1 MGPPHAIAR
10 GIDLLTARRLRRIDN
25 EPLLATARGADSNR
39 SDMKNRLKIH
49 AVWGFAVVALLLAQ
63 LGCSSK
69 TTENAVTTQPSPS
82 PSATTDLASAS
93 PTPDAT
99 ISAAANPGAVAS
111 NSGAKPKAVSS
122 NAASNPRSAPANSA
136 GAGAAPAAPSA
147 APPPPPRVFTI
158 RPGATIAIYTAK
170 ELSTKTARDGDVFTA
185 SLANPI
191 VDGDWV
197 IAKRGALVQGVVVNS
212 DPGGRV
218 QGRASMTVKLRSLQ
232 LADGRTVDL
241 STSSY
246 TKEAKSS
253 KKKDAAKI
261 GIGAG
266 IGAAIGAI
274 AGGGKGAAIGAGAGG
289 GAGTGLVLA
298 TRGDP
303 AVIPS
308 ESQLNFRL
316 EAPITVTKR

>member
-1 MGPPHAIAR
+1 
-10 GIDLLTARRLRRIDN
+10 
-25 EPLLATARGADSNR
+25 
-39 SDMKNRLKIH
+39 MKNRLKIH

-69 TTENAVTTQPSPS
+69 TTENAATAQPSPS
-82 PSATTDLASAS
+82 PSATTNLTSAS

-99 ISAAANPGAVAS
+99 SSAASNPGAVAS
-111 NSGAKPKAVSS
+111 N
-122 NAASNPRSAPANSA
+122 AAANP
-136 GAGAAPAAPSA
+136 GAAPSAA

-158 RPGATIAIYTAK
+158 RAGAPISIYTAK
-170 ELSTKTARDGDVFTA
+170 DLSTKTAKDGDQFTA
-185 SLANPI
+185 SLARPI

-218 QGRASMTVKLRSLQ
+218 KGRASMTVKLRSLQ

-246 TKEAKSS
+246 TKEAKST
-253 KKKDAAKI
+253 KKKDAMKI

-308 ESQLNFRL
+308 ESQLTFRL
-316 EAPITVTKR
+316 QGPITVTKR

>member
-1 MGPPHAIAR
+1 
-10 GIDLLTARRLRRIDN
+10 
-25 EPLLATARGADSNR
+25 
-39 SDMKNRLKIH
+39 MKNRLKIH
-49 AVWGFAVVALLLAQ
+49 AVWGFAVAALLLAQ

-69 TTENAVTTQPSPS
+69 STENASTAQPSPS
-82 PSATTDLASAS
+82 PSVATALTSAS
-93 PTPDAT
+93 PTPDAAST
-99 ISAAANPGAVAS
+99 AASNPGAVAS
-111 NSGAKPKAVSS
+111 NAAANPGA
-122 NAASNPRSAPANSA
+122 APANTA
-136 GAGAAPAAPSA
+136 GAGAAPPA
-147 APPPPPRVFTI
+147 PPRVFTI
-158 RPGATIAIYTAK
+158 RSGAQISIFTAK
-170 ELSTKTARDGDVFTA
+170 ELSTKTVKDGDLFTA
-185 SLANPI
+185 SLARPI
-191 VDGDWV
+191 VDRDWV
-197 IAKRGALVQGVVVNS
+197 IAKKGATVQGVVVNS

-218 QGRASMTVKLRSLQ
+218 KGRASMTVKLRSLQ

-246 TKEAKSS
+246 TKEAKGT
-253 KKKDAAKI
+253 KKKDAMKI

-308 ESQLNFRL
+308 ESQLTFRL
-316 EAPITVTKR
+316 QGPITVTKR

>member
-1 MGPPHAIAR
+1 
-10 GIDLLTARRLRRIDN
+10 
-25 EPLLATARGADSNR
+25 
-39 SDMKNRLKIH
+39 MKNRLKIH
-49 AVWGFAVVALLLAQ
+49 AVWGFTVAALLLAQ

-69 TTENAVTTQPSPS
+69 TTENAATVQPSPS
-82 PSATTDLASAS
+82 PSATPELASAS

-99 ISAAANPGAVAS
+99 SNASANAGAAASNTAANPS
-111 NSGAKPKAVSS
+111 
-122 NAASNPRSAPANSA
+122 AAPTNPAAA
-136 GAGAAPAAPSA
+136 GGAPAASSA
-147 APPPPPRVFTI
+147 APPPPPPPRVFTI
-158 RPGATIAIYTAK
+158 RAGAPITISTAK
-170 ELSTKTARDGDVFTA
+170 ELSTKTAKDGDLFTA
-185 SLANPI
+185 SLARPI

-218 QGRASMTVKLRSLQ
+218 KGRASMTVKLRSLE
-232 LADGRTVDL
+232 LADGRRVDL

-246 TKEAKSS
+246 TKEAKST
-253 KKKDAAKI
+253 KKKDAMKI

-308 ESQLNFRL
+308 ESQLTFRL
-316 EAPITVTKR
+316 QGPISVTKR

>member
-1 MGPPHAIAR
+1 
-10 GIDLLTARRLRRIDN
+10 
-25 EPLLATARGADSNR
+25 
-39 SDMKNRLKIH
+39 MKNRLKIH

-69 TTENAVTTQPSPS
+69 TTENAATAQQSPS
-82 PSATTDLASAS
+82 PSATTNLTSAS
-93 PTPDAT
+93 PTPDANS
-99 ISAAANPGAVAS
+99 SAASNPGAVAS
-111 NSGAKPKAVSS
+111 N
-122 NAASNPRSAPANSA
+122 AAANPGVAPASSA
-136 GAGAAPAAPSA
+136 GAGAAPAAPA
-147 APPPPPRVFTI
+147 LPPRVFTI
-158 RPGATIAIYTAK
+158 RAGASIPIYTAK
-170 ELSTKTARDGDVFTA
+170 DLSTKTAKDGDLFTA
-185 SLANPI
+185 SLARPI

-218 QGRASMTVKLRSLQ
+218 KGRASMTVKLRSLQ
-232 LADGRTVDL
+232 LADGRTVEL

-246 TKEAKSS
+246 TKEAKST
-253 KKKDAAKI
+253 KKKDAMKI

-308 ESQLNFRL
+308 ESQLTFRL
-316 EAPITVTKR
+316 QGPVTVTKR

>member
-1 MGPPHAIAR
+1 
-10 GIDLLTARRLRRIDN
+10 
-25 EPLLATARGADSNR
+25 
-39 SDMKNRLKIH
+39 MKNRLKIH
-49 AVWGFAVVALLLAQ
+49 AVWGIAVAALLLAQ

-69 TTENAVTTQPSPS
+69 STENASTAQPSPS
-82 PSATTDLASAS
+82 PSVATALTSAS
-93 PTPDAT
+93 PTPDAAST
-99 ISAAANPGAVAS
+99 AASNPGAVAS
-111 NSGAKPKAVSS
+111 N
-122 NAASNPRSAPANSA
+122 AAANP
-136 GAGAAPAAPSA
+136 GAGAAPPA
-147 APPPPPRVFTI
+147 PPRVFTM
-158 RPGATIAIYTAK
+158 RAGAQISIFTAK
-170 ELSTKTARDGDVFTA
+170 ELSTKTVKDGDLFTA
-185 SLANPI
+185 SLARPI

-197 IAKRGALVQGVVVNS
+197 VAKRGATVQGVVVNS

-218 QGRASMTVKLRSLQ
+218 KGRASMTVKLRSLQ

-246 TKEAKSS
+246 TKEAKGT
-253 KKKDAAKI
+253 KKKDAMKI

-316 EAPITVTKR
+316 QGPITVTKR

>member
-1 MGPPHAIAR
+1 
-10 GIDLLTARRLRRIDN
+10 
-25 EPLLATARGADSNR
+25 
-39 SDMKNRLKIH
+39 MKNRLKIH
-49 AVWGFAVVALLLAQ
+49 AVWGFAVAALWLAQ
-63 LGCSSK
+63 IGCSSK
-69 TTENAVTTQPSPS
+69 STENASTAQPSPS
-82 PSATTDLASAS
+82 PSVATALTSAS
-93 PTPDAT
+93 PTPDAAST
-99 ISAAANPGAVAS
+99 AASNPGAVAS
-111 NSGAKPKAVSS
+111 NAAANPGA
-122 NAASNPRSAPANSA
+122 APANTA
-136 GAGAAPAAPSA
+136 GAGAAPPA
-147 APPPPPRVFTI
+147 PPRVFTI
-158 RPGATIAIYTAK
+158 RAGAQISIFTAR
-170 ELSTKTARDGDVFTA
+170 ELSTKTVKDGDLFTA
-185 SLANPI
+185 SLARPI

-197 IAKRGALVQGVVVNS
+197 IAKRGATVQGVVVNS

-218 QGRASMTVKLRSLQ
+218 KGRASMTVKLRSLQ

-246 TKEAKSS
+246 TKEAKGT
-253 KKKDAAKI
+253 KKKDAMKI

-316 EAPITVTKR
+316 QGPITVTKR

>member
-1 MGPPHAIAR
+1 
-10 GIDLLTARRLRRIDN
+10 
-25 EPLLATARGADSNR
+25 
-39 SDMKNRLKIH
+39 MKNRLKIH
-49 AVWGFAVVALLLAQ
+49 AVWGFAVAALLLAQ

-69 TTENAVTTQPSPS
+69 TTENASTAQPSPS
-82 PSATTDLASAS
+82 PSVATALTSAS
-93 PTPDAT
+93 PTPDAAST
-99 ISAAANPGAVAS
+99 AASNPGAVAS
-111 NSGAKPKAVSS
+111 NAAANPGA
-122 NAASNPRSAPANSA
+122 APANTA
-136 GAGAAPAAPSA
+136 GAGAAPPA
-147 APPPPPRVFTI
+147 PPRVFTI
-158 RPGATIAIYTAK
+158 RSGAQISIFTAK
-170 ELSTKTARDGDVFTA
+170 ELSTKTVKDGDLFTA
-185 SLANPI
+185 SLARPI

-197 IAKRGALVQGVVVNS
+197 IAKRGATVQGVVVNS

-218 QGRASMTVKLRSLQ
+218 KGRASMTVKLRSLQ

-241 STSSY
+241 STNSY
-246 TKEAKSS
+246 TKEAKGT
-253 KKKDAAKI
+253 KKKDAMKI

-308 ESQLNFRL
+308 ESQLTFRL
-316 EAPITVTKR
+316 KGPITVTKR

>member
-1 MGPPHAIAR
+1 
-10 GIDLLTARRLRRIDN
+10 
-25 EPLLATARGADSNR
+25 
-39 SDMKNRLKIH
+39 MKNRLKIH
-49 AVWGFAVVALLLAQ
+49 AVWGFAVAVLLLAQ

-69 TTENAVTTQPSPS
+69 STENASTVQPSPS
-82 PSATTDLASAS
+82 PSVATALTSAS
-93 PTPDAT
+93 PTPDAAST
-99 ISAAANPGAVAS
+99 AANNPGA
-111 NSGAKPKAVSS
+111 
-122 NAASNPRSAPANSA
+122 AASNAPANPA
-136 GAGAAPAAPSA
+136 GAGAAPPA
-147 APPPPPRVFTI
+147 PPRVFTI
-158 RPGATIAIYTAK
+158 RAGTAIVVSTAND
-170 ELSTKTARDGDVFTA
+170 LSTKTAKDGDLFTA
-185 SLANPI
+185 SLARPI

-197 IAKRGALVQGVVVNS
+197 IAKRGATVQGVVVNS

-218 QGRASMTVKLRSLQ
+218 KGRASMTVKLRSLQ

-241 STSSY
+241 STNSY
-246 TKEAKSS
+246 TKEAKGT

-316 EAPITVTKR
+316 QGPITVTKR

>member
-1 MGPPHAIAR
+1 
-10 GIDLLTARRLRRIDN
+10 
-25 EPLLATARGADSNR
+25 
-39 SDMKNRLKIH
+39 MKNRLKIH
-49 AVWGFAVVALLLAQ
+49 AVWGIAVAALLLAQ

-69 TTENAVTTQPSPS
+69 STENAATAQPSPS
-82 PSATTDLASAS
+82 PSVATALTSAS
-93 PTPDAT
+93 PTPDAAST
-99 ISAAANPGAVAS
+99 AASNPGAVAS
-111 NSGAKPKAVSS
+111 N
-122 NAASNPRSAPANSA
+122 AAANPSAAPANPA
-136 GAGAAPAAPSA
+136 GAGAAPAAP
-147 APPPPPRVFTI
+147 PRVFTI
-158 RPGATIAIYTAK
+158 RAGARITIFTAK
-170 ELSTKTARDGDVFTA
+170 ELSTKTVKDGDLFTA
-185 SLANPI
+185 SLARPI

-197 IAKRGALVQGVVVNS
+197 IAKRGATVQGVVVNS

-218 QGRASMTVKLRSLQ
+218 KGRASMTVKLRSLQ
-232 LADGRTVDL
+232 LTDGRTVDL

-246 TKEAKSS
+246 TKEAKST

-308 ESQLNFRL
+308 ESQLSFRL
-316 EAPITVTKR
+316 KAPITVTKR

>member
-1 MGPPHAIAR
+1 
-10 GIDLLTARRLRRIDN
+10 
-25 EPLLATARGADSNR
+25 
-39 SDMKNRLKIH
+39 MKNRLKIH
-49 AVWGFAVVALLLAQ
+49 AVLGFAVAALLLAQ

-69 TTENAVTTQPSPS
+69 SSENGATAQPPPSPS
-82 PSATTDLASAS
+82 VAAALTSSS
-93 PTPDAT
+93 PTPEAT
-99 ISAAANPGAVAS
+99 SNAAPNPSAVAS
-111 NSGAKPKAVSS
+111 N
-122 NAASNPRSAPANSA
+122 AAGNPSAAPANSA
-136 GAGAAPAAPSA
+136 GSGAAAP
-147 APPPPPRVFTI
+147 PPPPPRVFTI
-158 RPGATIAIYTAK
+158 RAGTPIAIYTAK
-170 ELSTKTARDGDVFTA
+170 ELSTKTAKNGDLFTA
-185 SLANPI
+185 SLARPI

-197 IAKRGALVQGVVVNS
+197 IAKRGALVEGFIVNS

-218 QGRASMTVKLRSLQ
+218 KGRAKMTVKLRGLQ
-232 LADGRTVDL
+232 LADGPTVAL

-246 TKEAKSS
+246 TKEAKST
-253 KKKDAAKI
+253 KKKDAMKI

-308 ESQLNFRL
+308 ESQLTFRL
-316 EAPITVTKR
+316 QGPITVTKR

>member
-1 MGPPHAIAR
+1 
-10 GIDLLTARRLRRIDN
+10 
-25 EPLLATARGADSNR
+25 
-39 SDMKNRLKIH
+39 MKNRLKIH
-49 AVWGFAVVALLLAQ
+49 AVWGFAVAVLLLAQ

-69 TTENAVTTQPSPS
+69 STENAATAQPSPS
-82 PSATTDLASAS
+82 PSVGTALTSTS
-93 PTPDAT
+93 PTPDAA
-99 ISAAANPGAVAS
+99 SSPAGSSGAVAS
-111 NSGAKPKAVSS
+111 NAGANPG
-122 NAASNPRSAPANSA
+122 AAPSNPA
-136 GAGAAPAAPSA
+136 GAGAAPGAPSA
-147 APPPPPRVFTI
+147 APPPALVFTI
-158 RPGATIAIYTAK
+158 RAGSSIAIYTAK
-170 ELSTKTARDGDVFTA
+170 DLSTKTAKDGDLFTA
-185 SLANPI
+185 SLARPI

-197 IAKRGALVQGVVVNS
+197 IAKRGATVQGVVVNS

-218 QGRASMTVKLRSLQ
+218 KGRASMTVKLRSLQ

-241 STSSY
+241 PTSSY
-246 TKEAKSS
+246 TKVAKST
-253 KKKDAAKI
+253 KKKDAMKI

-308 ESQLNFRL
+308 ESQLTFRL
-316 EAPITVTKR
+316 QGPITVTKR

>member
-1 MGPPHAIAR
+1 
-10 GIDLLTARRLRRIDN
+10 
-25 EPLLATARGADSNR
+25 
-39 SDMKNRLKIH
+39 MKKHLKIH
-49 AVWGFAVVALLLAQ
+49 TISGFAVAVLLLAQ

-69 TTENAVTTQPSPS
+69 STENAAVQPSPS
-82 PSATTDLASAS
+82 PSPTTDLTAAS
-93 PTPDAT
+93 PTPEATPDAP
-99 ISAAANPGAVAS
+99 SDSGAVAS
-111 NSGAKPKAVSS
+111 NTGARS
-122 NAASNPRSAPANSA
+122 NAAPPRSAGS
-136 GAGAAPAAPSA
+136 GAAPTDSTAAPPPQ
-147 APPPPPRVFTI
+147 PPPPPRVYTI
-158 RPGATIAIYTAK
+158 RAGAPITISTAR
-170 ELSTKTARDGDVFTA
+170 ELSTKTAKDGDVFTA
-185 SLANPI
+185 SLARPI

-197 IAKRGALVQGVVVNS
+197 IAKRGALVEGVIVNS

-218 QGRASMTVKLRSLQ
+218 KGRASMTVKLRSLQ
-232 LADGRTVDL
+232 LADGSTVNL

-253 KKKDAAKI
+253 KKKDAVKI

-316 EAPITVTKR
+316 QSPITVTKR